1 MLKLHR
7 QHIDQFPFELYN
19 QTKDIEGLA
28 EQHGL
33 VNFNTWMLPQILAHY
48 GSWQLQRKPS
58 NQIDWEL
65 SAKQNITTP
74 WHFGLWRVVTKLKRG
89 SLVKLQGS
97 PIGVN
102 YSALVPIILAGAKR
116 YQNVPYKQW
125 DLTPDCK
132 LVAEDLLAAMFCDYP
147 DLGSDRL
154 AEIREQGLTI
164 KSGAKAGTVQRAT
177 SKWTLTGIQDT
188 EIFGLPK
195 LAITMLAQIW
205 VAHPSL
211 RTNLMILDPK
221 NWDQMPK
228 PLLDS
233 EIFVVPGN
241 QQLESDFVADM
252 PWNT

>member
-1 MLKLHR
+1 MIKLTK
-7 QHIDQFPFELYN
+7 QHIDHFPFEEYHTSTN
-19 QTKDIEGLA
+19 IELLA
-28 EQHGL
+28 EEHGL

-48 GSWQLQRKPS
+48 GSWRLIRNRQNLV
-58 NQIDWEL
+58 DWEL
-65 SAKQNITTP
+65 TAKQNITTA
-74 WHFGLWRVVTKLKRG
+74 WHLGLWRVVTKLKRG

-102 YSALVPIILAGAKR
+102 MSALVPVILAGVKR
-116 YQNVPYKQW
+116 YQQVNYSQW
-125 DLTPDCK
+125 QIDHNCR
-132 LVAEDLLAAMFCDYP
+132 LVAADLLEAMLCDYP
-147 DLGSDRL
+147 DLGSERL

-164 KSGAKAGTVQRAT
+164 KSGAKAGSVQRAT

-195 LAITMLAQIW
+195 LAVTMLTQIW

-211 RTNLMILDPK
+211 RTDLMVLDPK
-221 NWDQMPK
+221 NWDRMPK
-228 PLLDS
+228 PLLDA

-241 QQLESDFVADM
+241 QQPQSDFVLDM